1 MQYHVAKNGEKSG
14 PFEKEEVYR
23 RLVSGELSGSDLG
36 WCEGMAE
43 WEPLSKLIPPQTPP
57 IPSSANKAV
66 FASSAIRVAGPL
78 PNTKTSGMAVASMI
92 CGILGLLLWLPCIP
106 AVILGH
112 LGLSAIKKSAG
123 ALKGGG
129 MAVTGL
135 VTGYLMIAAIPI
147 IAILASL
154 AVPVFSSIQQKA
166 TRVKAM
172 SQGKQLVIAMKQYA
186 TEHEGKLPPS
196 LETLVEEQYVD
207 QSLLTLHPL
216 AQGTHDYDQGQGWE
230 YRGAGLKDSAEA
242 DTIVLI
248 SRKADRRGE
257 RIVARLDGTVEVE
270 RGDKIPSR

>member
-23 RLVSGELSGSDLG
+23 RLVSGKLAGTDLG

-57 IPSSANKAV
+57 IPSSANQTV
-66 FASSAIRVAGPL
+66 FASSAVRVAGPL
-78 PNTKTSGMAVASMI
+78 PDAKTSGLAFSSMI

-112 LGLSAIKKSAG
+112 MGLSAIKKSAG

-154 AVPVFSSIQQKA
+154 AVPAFNSIQKQALQMKSVVNA
-166 TRVKAM
+166 
-172 SQGKQLVIAMKQYA
+172 KQLVIGMKQYA
-186 TEHEGKLPPS
+186 ISHEGSLPPT
-196 LETLVEEQYVD
+196 LEALYEERIID
-207 QSLLTLHPL
+207 DRRLLEEPAT
-216 AQGTHDYDQGQGWE
+216 QGKTTGEQAWE
-230 YRGAGLKDSAEA
+230 YRGAGLKDSG
-242 DTIVLI
+242 DRNTIVLI

-257 RIVARLDGTVEVE
+257 RIVARLDGTAEVV
-270 RGDKIPSR
+270 RGDRAQAP

>member
-14 PFEKEEVYR
+14 PFEKAEVYR
-23 RLVSGELSGSDLG
+23 RLVSGELAGTDLG

-57 IPSSANKAV
+57 IPSSANQAV
-66 FASSAIRVAGPL
+66 FASSAVRVAGPL
-78 PNTKTSGMAVASMI
+78 PDAKTSGLAVASMI
-92 CGILGLLLWLPCIP
+92 CGISSLLLLLPAIP

-112 LGLSAIKKSAG
+112 MGLSAIKKSAG

-154 AVPVFSSIQQKA
+154 AVPAFNSIQKQALQMKSVVNA
-166 TRVKAM
+166 
-172 SQGKQLVIAMKQYA
+172 KQLVLGMRQYA
-186 TEHEGKLPPS
+186 ADHEGNFPPS
-196 LETLVEEQYVD
+196 LETLYEEKILD
-207 QSLLTLHPL
+207 DRRLLEEPAT
-216 AQGTHDYDQGQGWE
+216 QGKTTGEQAWE
-230 YRGAGLKDSAEA
+230 YRGAGLKDSGEGTA
-242 DTIVLI
+242 IVLI

-257 RIVARLDGTVEVE
+257 RIVARLDGTAEVV
-270 RGDKIPSR
+270 RGDRAQAP

>member
-14 PFEKEEVYR
+14 PFEKEEVYQ
-23 RLVSGELSGSDLG
+23 RLVSGELAGTDLG

-43 WEPLSKLIPPQTPP
+43 WEPLSTLIPPQTPP
-57 IPSSANKAV
+57 IPSSANQAV
-66 FASSAIRVAGPL
+66 FASSAVRVAGPL
-78 PNTKTSGMAVASMI
+78 PDAKTSGLAVSSMI

-112 LGLSAIKKSAG
+112 MGLSAIKKSAG

-154 AVPVFSSIQQKA
+154 AVPAFNSIQKQALQIKS
-166 TRVKAM
+166 M
-172 SQGKQLVIAMKQYA
+172 SNAKQLVLGMRQYA
-186 TEHEGKLPPS
+186 ADHEGNFPPS
-196 LETLVEEQYVD
+196 LEALYEEKILD
-207 QSLLTLHPL
+207 DRRLLEEPST
-216 AQGTHDYDQGQGWE
+216 QGKTTGEQAWE
-230 YRGAGLKDSAEA
+230 YRGAGLKDSGDGTA
-242 DTIVLI
+242 IVLI

-257 RIVARLDGTVEVE
+257 RIVARLDGTAEVV
-270 RGDKIPSR
+270 RGDRAQAP